1 MSMSVQFENFAHGW
15 VHGVA
20 ETLGAD
26 YHAQAISGIGVTRNA
41 AAITA
46 AAAAAAAV
54 AATSRAAAG
63 VHTHPGPAARA
74 QAQLSDQTMQLSD
87 QTMQLSDQT
96 MQLSDQTMP
105 DLALRALHTIA
116 EDDYRPCV
124 VVLYL
129 GSNDFVQK
137 AGPSQASFTRAY
149 GALVDKIMEPIVQ
162 AVAVAAAARAANQS
176 GAGAGRQEA
185 LPLSLQGALKLPPIV
200 HVCGPEAVPLS

>member
-96 MQLSDQTMP
+96 MP

-116 EDDYRPCV
+116 EDDYRPWQWGAPSV